1 MVEIGENAV
10 TGSNG
15 IDFNSDFDNTMPL
28 ENTNSV

>member
-15 IDFNSDFDNTMPL
+15 IVFKSDFDSTMPL